1 MSGFACMECGKKF
14 RTVKAAMK
22 AQDKGCS
29 CGGFDIDLDVPV
41 GAPVVADPAD
51 YRLAREIF
59 SAAGGTAGRKD
70 AI

>member
-1 MSGFACMECGKKF
+1 MECGKKF

-41 GAPVVADPAD
+41 TPVSFTSPCHRPD
-51 YRLAREIF
+51 E
-59 SAAGGTAGRKD
+59 T
-70 AI
+70 

>member
-29 CGGFDIDLDVPV
+29 CGGFDIDLDVSSDFVAPR
-41 GAPVVADPAD
+41 APVILPPQELMTHRV
-51 YRLAREIF
+51 L
-59 SAAGGTAGRKD
+59 K
-70 AI
+70 